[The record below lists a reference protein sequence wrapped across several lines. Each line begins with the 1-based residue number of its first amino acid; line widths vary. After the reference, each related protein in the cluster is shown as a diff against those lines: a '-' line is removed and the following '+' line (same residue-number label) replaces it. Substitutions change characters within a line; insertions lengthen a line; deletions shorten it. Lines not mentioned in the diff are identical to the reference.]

1 MAILPK
7 VLAMAQ
13 DPNYLHRLT
22 TLFAI
27 NVLVEVC
34 SQEVVQGTMLPVV
47 LKLAVDPVANVRFN
61 VAKSLTKIANKVDS
75 K

>member
-1 MAILPK
+1 
-7 VLAMAQ
+7 MAQ

-34 SQEVVQGTMLPVV
+34 TEEVVKTSMLPVV

-61 VAKSLTKIANKVDS
+61 VAKSLTKISTRMEAGQVVHVCL
-75 K
+75 